1 MKNQKGF
8 TLTEVLLAVM
18 IVGLIAVSL
27 ASLTRGAARESGVGR
42 SKVMLR
48 NNLSTFMRRLRSD
61 LTKANHVPYIS
72 GKRSD
77 SGKLITMVQNGDIEG
92 NSVIPGKEAVWV
104 SYCFKKGTS
113 CSDDICTG
121 GSIYRVTGQEC
132 PGSGENVLMN
142 VKYIDKSGYIS
153 PLFERHKFSR
163 SNLNSLLKV
172 QVIVELNSTPVI
184 NDVVEET
191 FAMPNGY

>member
-1 MKNQKGF
+1 MKNKRGF

-61 LTKANHVPYIS
+61 LTKANFVTAIS
-72 GKRSD
+72 GPLSN
-77 SGKLITMVQNGDIEG
+77 SGKLITMVQNGDQDG
-92 NSVIPGKEAVWV
+92 NPITDQAVSWV
-104 SYCFKKGTS
+104 SYCFKKGSTS
-113 CSDDICTG
+113 CSG
-121 GSIYRVTGQEC
+121 GTCGGEIYRVASKDC
-132 PGSGENVLMN
+132 PSSGETVLTN
-142 VKYIDKSGYIS
+142 GKYINTSEYGS
-153 PLFERHKFSR
+153 PLVERHGFSR
-163 SNLNSLLKV
+163 SNMNSLLKV
-172 QVIVELNSTPVI
+172 QVIVELTSKPVI